1 MNDIALQALA
11 QTAGLDAKR
20 VDDLI
25 ALFET
30 LTPSNLLRLDDFYS
44 PTAAFK
50 DPFNDISG
58 REAIGALFAHMFE
71 TLQAPHFV
79 VHDRMVQGGQLFLT
93 WSFFFHIKGFKG
105 GQVQTI
111 EGSSYLRWSLTP
123 QGVWMIDAHRD
134 YWDAAQELYEKFP
147 IVGGV
152 LRWLRKRLAS
162 PTLLRAGA
170 RDL

>member
-1 MNDIALQALA
+1 MNDIAETMLA
-11 QTAGLDAKR
+11 QPRGLDATR

-30 LTPSNLLRLDDFYS
+30 LTPSNLQRLDDFYA
-44 PTAAFK
+44 PTAAFR

-58 REAIGALFAHMFE
+58 REAIASLFAHMFE

-111 EGSSYLRWSLTP
+111 EGSSHLRWSLTP
-123 QGVWMIDAHRD
+123 EGVWMIDAHRD

-147 IVGGV
+147 ILGSV
-152 LRWLRKRLAS
+152 LRWLRQRLAS
-162 PTLLRAGA
+162 PAPIRG
-170 RDL
+170 RGRVV